1 MMSAFEP
8 AETLQMQCSSSRV
21 GESAHSCASGVD
33 KNVHVKEPKTQN
45 GKKKQPQNPTG
56 IVMSL
61 SPGKMLVLTGGEV

>member
-1 MMSAFEP
+1 MSAFEP

-45 GKKKQPQNPTG
+45 GKKTTPKPHWYCDVSFSQKD
-56 IVMSL
+56 VS
-61 SPGKMLVLTGGEV
+61 SHRR

>member
-45 GKKKQPQNPTG
+45 GKKTAPKPHWYCDVSFSQKD
-56 IVMSL
+56 VS
-61 SPGKMLVLTGGEV
+61 SHRR

>member
-45 GKKKQPQNPTG
+45 GKKKTAPKPHWYCDVSFSQKD
-56 IVMSL
+56 VS
-61 SPGKMLVLTGGEV
+61 SHRR